1 MEMTSEV
8 KMPVVA
14 YLVGGLRSGEPSLC
28 FEDERGDYGSED
40 ETPDFDALVLQSDAL
55 AAIEAARVEAENL
68 REELARTERN
78 RDMWKEQCAQQA
90 RQLESLHMSLAA
102 NIRVAEHM
110 EAAAASMSPDL
121 AAGGREGVR

>member
-40 ETPDFDALVLQSDAL
+40 ETPKFDALVLQSDAL
-55 AAIEAARVEAENL
+55 AAIEAARVEA
-68 REELARTERN
+68 RA
-78 RDMWKEQCAQQA
+78 KA
-90 RQLESLHMSLAA
+90 LE
-102 NIRVAEHM
+102 
-110 EAAAASMSPDL
+110 EAAAISDAERAEFAEQ
-121 AAGGREGVR
+121 AARTDGRHSDMAFGSVNSAERISDRIRSRAKEGP